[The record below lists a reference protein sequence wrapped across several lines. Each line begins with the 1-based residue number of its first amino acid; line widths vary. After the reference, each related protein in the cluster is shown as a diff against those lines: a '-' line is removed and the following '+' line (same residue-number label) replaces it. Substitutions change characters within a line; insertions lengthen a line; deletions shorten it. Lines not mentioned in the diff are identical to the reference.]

1 MSARY
6 RNSRPPTM
14 SFADELR
21 EAGASVPAV
30 LHEFLLQHDPKE
42 ERVHAFCEG
51 YEDPAFYRLKVQE
64 SAGNRRTFF
73 YRCHGKWKLFAL
85 FDEITARVGT
95 YRHTL
100 YFVDKDL
107 SDLIPED
114 YPRDDRIYVT
124 DYYSIENYLASK
136 EVVVRVCSDFVI
148 LKKCAL
154 PKERVI
160 ERFITELSRFQ
171 ALATPIMAWAICVRR
186 KGVPVA
192 LQNLK
197 LAELFSFDTDLRIR
211 RRNGVIPYLITK
223 TGVPNTPPLW
233 ADMKAVIRS
242 LKPLDPR
249 RYIRGKFETW
259 FLVEFIKAAINHL
272 QDAATAAGGDI
283 EVPVRVEQSNAIAL
297 LAPYAILPPSLDA
310 FLAMHLDPKP

>member
-1 MSARY
+1 
-6 RNSRPPTM
+6 M

-42 ERVHAFCEG
+42 ERIHAFCEG
-51 YEDPAFYRLKVQE
+51 YEDPAFYRPKVE
-64 SAGNRRTFF
+64 KSADNRRTFF

-85 FDEITARVGT
+85 FEQITARIGD

-107 SDLIPED
+107 SDLIPEE
-114 YPRDDRIYVT
+114 YPKDSRIYVT
-124 DYYSIENYLASK
+124 DFYSIENYLASK
-136 EVVVRVCSDFVI
+136 EVVVRVCSDFVL

-154 PKERVI
+154 PKEKVI
-160 ERFITELSRFQ
+160 ERFVTELARFHT
-171 ALATPIMAWAICVRR
+171 LAMPIMAWAICVRR
-186 KGVPVA
+186 KGLPVA

-197 LAELFSFDTDLRIR
+197 LSELFSFDADLRIR
-211 RRNGVIPYLITK
+211 RKTGVIPYLTKK
-223 TGVPNTPPLW
+223 TGVPDTPLLW
-233 ADMKAVIRS
+233 ADIRAVFRS

-249 RYIRGKFETW
+249 RYIRGKFESW

-272 QDAATAAGGDI
+272 HDAATAAGGDI

-297 LAPYAILPPSLDA
+297 LAPYAILPQSLDA
-310 FLAMHLDPKP
+310 FLATHLDPKP